1 MNAERET
8 PFYASNAFCAES
20 RHFRFEERRKHGET
34 QQNRTNFA
42 NQTKPASD
50 GTFSASQ
57 SLDGVAPAGTLYGY
71 ARVSARDQNLA
82 RQLDALRQFGVP
94 SERIFAD
101 KASGKDFERPAWRQ
115 LTGALAPGD
124 VLIVKSIDRFGR
136 NYEEIQ
142 EEWRRIV
149 KVRGAAVVVLDMP
162 LLDTRQREGDVTSA
176 LIADIVLQLLSY
188 VAQWNARTSSSG
200 KARASRR
207 RVPAACASAAR
218 KSSARARTLAC
229 GKAASPA
236 RSRVPKQ
243 PASCTSAPKPSPPGL
258 PRTQNERGDS
268 EGCALK
274 RQFAKQSTMCNICN
288 LLPNFLPHYSRL
300 WDNRRVNVQ
309 IAIASRRHACGGC
322 AIAKIG
328 GTVPSSAGSQG

>member
-1 MNAERET
+1 MANA
-8 PFYASNAFCAES
+8 AKSN
-20 RHFRFEERRKHGET
+20 
-34 QQNRTNFA
+34 QLA

-57 SLDGVAPAGTLYGY
+57 SLGGVAPAGTLYGY

-94 SERIFAD
+94 SDRIFAD

-115 LTGALAPGD
+115 LTGSLAPGD
-124 VLIVKSIDRFGR
+124 VLIVKAIDRFGR

-188 VAQWNARTSSSG
+188 VAQVERENIKQRQSEG
-200 KARASRR
+200 I
-207 RVPAACASAAR
+207 AA
-218 KSSARARTLAC
+218 ARARGVRFGRPKKPRPCAYARLRQSCLAGTITRVEAARQLHVSPKTLATWLAED
-229 GKAASPA
+229 AA
-236 RSRVPKQ
+236 Q
-243 PASCTSAPKPSPPGL
+243 NASSGNQIHAAL
-258 PRTQNERGDS
+258 NDS
-268 EGCALK
+268 
-274 RQFAKQSTMCNICN
+274 
-288 LLPNFLPHYSRL
+288 
-300 WDNRRVNVQ
+300 V
-309 IAIASRRHACGGC
+309 
-322 AIAKIG
+322 
-328 GTVPSSAGSQG
+328 

>member
-1 MNAERET
+1 MVSLGPGCNLALFVCSSSCASDFAVQKRKLHVERET
-8 PFYASNAFCAES
+8 PFYAFPERGFCAPKAAIFVS
-20 RHFRFEERRKHGET
+20 RKGANMANAAKSN
-34 QQNRTNFA
+34 QLA

-57 SLDGVAPAGTLYGY
+57 SLDGVAPAGMLYGY

-94 SERIFAD
+94 SDRIFAD

-124 VLIVKSIDRFGR
+124 VLVVKSIDRFGR

-188 VAQWNARTSSSG
+188 VAQVERENIKQRQSEG
-200 KARASRR
+200 I
-207 RVPAACASAAR
+207 AA
-218 KSSARARTLAC
+218 ARARGVRFGRPKKPRPCAYARLRQSCLAGTITRVEAARQLHVSPKTLATWL
-229 GKAASPA
+229 A
-236 RSRVPKQ
+236 
-243 PASCTSAPKPSPPGL
+243 
-258 PRTQNERGDS
+258 ED
-268 EGCALK
+268 
-274 RQFAKQSTMCNICN
+274 AK
-288 LLPNFLPHYSRL
+288 
-300 WDNRRVNVQ
+300 
-309 IAIASRRHACGGC
+309 
-322 AIAKIG
+322 
-328 GTVPSSAGSQG
+328 